1 MDINEVVSIIQQH
14 GYIGLFLWLWV
25 GAFVIPIPNEVI
37 VSTIGFF
44 AAEDVFISWKV
55 FIVTYLGILTA
66 VTTSYVLGRFAG
78 HAMVILLNKQN
89 KMRKKIDRALTI
101 IEKYNTFAL
110 AFCYFVPG
118 FRILIPFLFGLSK
131 LSFIKF
137 ATTLYTAVFV
147 WVSLIFSVGYF
158 AGEEFIEAFIKYYDI
173 VIWIAVV
180 SLMVYV
186 LVKMRRSRKLRKFS
200 KLRG

>member
-1 MDINEVVSIIQQH
+1 MDINEVVSIIQEQ
-14 GYIGLFLWLWV
+14 GFLGLYLWLWV

-44 AAEDVFISWKV
+44 ASEDVFVPWKI
-55 FIVTYLGILTA
+55 FIVTYIGILTA

-89 KMRKKIDRALTI
+89 KTRRKIARALAI

-118 FRILIPFLFGLSK
+118 FRILFPFLFGFSK
-131 LSFIKF
+131 FSFVKF
-137 ATTLYTAVFV
+137 ASTLYSAIFI

-158 AGEEFIEAFIKYYDI
+158 AGEEFIEAFLKYYDI
-173 VIWIAVV
+173 AIAVTV
-180 SLMVYV
+180 AALMGYV
-186 LVKMRRSRKLRKFS
+186 LVKIRRSRKLRKLS
-200 KLRG
+200 N

>member
-1 MDINEVVSIIQQH
+1 MNINEVVSIIQEH
-14 GYIGLFLWLWV
+14 GYIGLYVWLWV

-44 AAEDVFISWKV
+44 AAEDVFVPWRI

-78 HAMVILLNKQN
+78 HAMVIFLNKQN
-89 KMRKKIDRALTI
+89 KTRRKIARALSI
-101 IEKYNTFAL
+101 IEKYNMFAL

-118 FRILIPFLFGLSK
+118 FRVLFPFLFGFSK
-131 LSFIKF
+131 FSYVKF
-137 ATTLYTAVFV
+137 ATTMYTTIFI

-158 AGEEFIEAFIKYYDI
+158 AGEEFINAFLKYYDI
-173 VIWIAVV
+173 VIGLAVV
-180 SLMVYV
+180 ALMVFV
-186 LVKMRRSRKLRKFS
+186 MVKIRRSKKLRKLS
-200 KLRG
+200 H

>member
-1 MDINEVVSIIQQH
+1 MDLYEAVSIIQQH

-44 AAEDVFISWKV
+44 AAEDVFVPWKI

-66 VTTSYVLGRFAG
+66 VTTSYILGRFAG
-78 HAMVILLNKQN
+78 HAMVVLLNKQN
-89 KMRKKIDRALTI
+89 KMRKKIVRALKI

-118 FRILIPFLFGLSK
+118 FRVLFPFLFGFSK

-137 ATTLYTAVFV
+137 ASTMYTAIFV
-147 WVSLIFSVGYF
+147 WVSLIFTVGYY
-158 AGEEFIEAFIKYYDI
+158 AGEEFIEVFIKYYDI
-173 VIWIAVV
+173 VIGVTVV
-180 SLMVYV
+180 SALLYV
-186 LVKMRRSRKLRKFS
+186 LVKMRKNRKLRKLS
-200 KLRG
+200 N

>member
-1 MDINEVVSIIQQH
+1 MMGINEIVTIIQEH
-14 GYIGLFLWLWV
+14 GYIGLYLWLWV

-44 AAEDVFISWKV
+44 ASEDVFVPWKI
-55 FIVTYLGILTA
+55 FIVTYIGILTA

-78 HAMVILLNKQN
+78 HAMVLFLNKQN
-89 KMRKKIDRALTI
+89 KARRKISRALSI

-118 FRILIPFLFGLSK
+118 FRVLFPFLFGFSK

-137 ATTLYTAVFV
+137 ATTLYSAIFI
-147 WVSLIFSVGYF
+147 WVSAIFSVGYF

-173 VIWIAVV
+173 VITIGVVALVV
-180 SLMVYV
+180 SV
-186 LVKMRRSRKLRKFS
+186 LVKIKKTRKLRKLS
-200 KLRG
+200 H